1 MFLQLYDL
9 KQFESTSLQILTERR
24 IVSYLLNTLHERVI
38 SAHKTVLYANSFIP
52 STTQLWNTLP
62 QTIQTNPSISLLKTF
77 LPTSDTM
84 VPIYYYFGSR
94 KEQVKHCRLRLV
106 ISDLNY
112 DLFRRHL
119 LEDPIC
125 SCGHTAETSEHF
137 LLHCPLYDSIR
148 NKTINKLD
156 ENERNISTLLFGND
170 QLHLETNK
178 KIFAIVHDF
187 FAPNRPLVNL

>member
-1 MFLQLYDL
+1 MYKSFILP
-9 KQFESTSLQILTERR
+9 QFEYTD
-24 IVSYLLNTLHERVI
+24 IVWDNCSGIFSNVFENLH
-38 SAHKTVLYANSFIP
+38 F
-52 STTQLWNTLP
+52 
-62 QTIQTNPSISLLKTF
+62 
-77 LPTSDTM
+77 D
-84 VPIYYYFGSR
+84 SR
-94 KEQVKHCRLRLV
+94 KEKVKHCRLRLP

-125 SCGHTAETSEHF
+125 SWGYTAETSEHF
-137 LLHCPLYDSIR
+137 LLHCPLYNSIK

-156 ENERNISTLLFGND
+156 VNEININTLLFGND

-187 FAPNRPLVNL
+187 LRQTDRL